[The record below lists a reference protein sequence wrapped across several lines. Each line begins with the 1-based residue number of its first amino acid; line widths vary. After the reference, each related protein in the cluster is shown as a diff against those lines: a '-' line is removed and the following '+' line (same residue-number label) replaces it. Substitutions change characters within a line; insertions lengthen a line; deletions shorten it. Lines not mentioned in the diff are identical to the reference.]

1 MIKYRTEMSAS
12 SERKAIPVMLFEI
25 TELHNTDILDYVM
38 NHYHL
43 PGILMQN
50 IQEYIDNID
59 DIEEGDE
66 NVAYMLKEILGCIED
81 ETGVN
86 VRYALWLADKDAVEE
101 LYDGDELDVYPY
113 ETDNAIILSD
123 LGYDGTLYGFEEM
136 PEPLDDDEDDEIE
149 ESTKLSYQQKRALYE
164 SVMREISR
172 NIKMQLFGR
181 QS

>member
-1 MIKYRTEMSAS
+1 MSDS

-50 IQEYIDNID
+50 IQDYIDNVD

-66 NVAYMLKEILGCIED
+66 NVEYMLKEILGCIED
-81 ETGVN
+81 ETGINVN
-86 VRYALWLADKDAVEE
+86 YALWLADREAVEE
-101 LYDGDELDVYPY
+101 LYDGDELDVNAYDI
-113 ETDNAIILSD
+113 DNAIVLSD

-136 PEPLDDDEDDEIE
+136 PEPIEDDEEDDDIE
-149 ESTKLSYQQKRALYE
+149 ESTHLTYYQKRALYE
-164 SVMREISR
+164 SIMRQISKDVKR
-172 NIKMQLFGR
+172 QLFKR
-181 QS
+181 R